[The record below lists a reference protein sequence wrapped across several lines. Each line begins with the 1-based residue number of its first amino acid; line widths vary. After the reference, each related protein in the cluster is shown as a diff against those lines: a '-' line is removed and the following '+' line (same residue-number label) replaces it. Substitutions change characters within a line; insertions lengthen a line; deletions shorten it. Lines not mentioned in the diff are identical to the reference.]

1 MEPAGKTV
9 LITGGGSGIGL
20 QIARELVSAG
30 SKVII
35 CGRTLARLED
45 AREQVPSLAIAQCD
59 VADREQI
66 QALRERCDSE
76 FGGIDVLVNNAG
88 VFGMFDIADSAVSLE
103 TQLAEVDIDFNG
115 PLRMVHYFL
124 PGLLNK
130 PESAIVNVSSGL
142 ASVPYVAA
150 PVYCATKAGIHSWT
164 RSLRKQLEQTNV
176 KVFELMPPLV
186 ETEMVEAVDLSK
198 ISPEKLA
205 EAFIKGFKRD
215 RLQITPGQSSQ
226 LSKMSRFAPG
236 LIFRLVKQVTLA
248 ARVTHS
254 PTLQSRST
262 DAGGQPL
269 IADRDGRRP

>member
-1 MEPAGKTV
+1 M
-9 LITGGGSGIGL
+9 
-20 QIARELVSAG
+20 SAG

-59 VADREQI
+59 VTDREQI
-66 QALRERCDSE
+66 QALRKRCDSE

-226 LSKMSRFAPG
+226 LSKMSRFTPG
-236 LIFRLVKQVTLA
+236 LIFRLVN
-248 ARVTHS
+248 R
-254 PTLQSRST
+254 
-262 DAGGQPL
+262 
-269 IADRDGRRP
+269 